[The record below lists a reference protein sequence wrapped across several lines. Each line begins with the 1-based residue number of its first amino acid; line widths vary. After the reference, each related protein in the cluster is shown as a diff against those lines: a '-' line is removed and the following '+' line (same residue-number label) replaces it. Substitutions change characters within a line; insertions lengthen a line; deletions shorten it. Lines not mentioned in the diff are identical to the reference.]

1 MGVGAAVGV
10 VGMRVGAAVG
20 CSVGVAVGTLLDA
33 RMVFRLGNVT
43 LPQPVV
49 GSQPAAAT
57 KPDGSQLFTQA
68 TALSLLVFFALCCQ
82 CASTLVVIWKETQS
96 LFWALM
102 TFVYMTGLA
111 YCMAFIV
118 YQISRSLGM

>member
-1 MGVGAAVGV
+1 MSVLASFPAREVVVAALNVSFGEEDSDQDEV
-10 VGMRVGAAVG
+10 EGRKRLID
-20 CSVGVAVGTLLDA
+20 T
-33 RMVFRLGNVT
+33 MV
-43 LPQPVV
+43 
-49 GSQPAAAT
+49 AAT

-96 LFWALM
+96 WFWSLM